1 MIIWLLL
8 LSYAASA
15 KFIKGTVHLTSDNPW
30 QYLTKFGMD
39 IGSGNYTLKA
49 RLQKGPRDS
58 SPGKMYDLQL
68 NIYLDETWEEGLYK
82 NDCSQK
88 QESAK
93 RINEVQLPADGSWSE
108 DISGVLS
115 QKIRPH
121 VWYFTFSDCNDE
133 LKEKAKIKY
142 ELTILNSD
150 GSHLSVEH
158 SGLPKIYNILMLF
171 FFIFFSANIYKLY
184 KVFTQQ
190 DAIETTLLMVNSAVL
205 LQFLGLLF
213 ETLHLNAFAANGK
226 GFATLDFLSQASNLL
241 SQLILISLLILI
253 AEGWTIKFKQF
264 PNPEMYMPVIAFIAF
279 IHFLAIGLGRITDDS
294 HYKFSDYEGFAG
306 MSIVLMRMGLF
317 GWFIY
322 NVKHLYTAVGNR
334 AHNFLHK
341 FTISSSIY
349 FLSIPILA
357 VGSLFFAQ
365 YYREKVIVAGT
376 IVVQGVMMLIL
387 SLLFTSRGEF
397 FKISTMSSSVLPG
410 KIHSF

>member
-1 MIIWLLL
+1 
-8 LSYAASA
+8 
-15 KFIKGTVHLTSDNPW
+15 
-30 QYLTKFGMD
+30 
-39 IGSGNYTLKA
+39 
-49 RLQKGPRDS
+49 
-58 SPGKMYDLQL
+58 MYDLQL

-93 RINEVQLPADGSWSE
+93 RIKEVQLPADGSWSE